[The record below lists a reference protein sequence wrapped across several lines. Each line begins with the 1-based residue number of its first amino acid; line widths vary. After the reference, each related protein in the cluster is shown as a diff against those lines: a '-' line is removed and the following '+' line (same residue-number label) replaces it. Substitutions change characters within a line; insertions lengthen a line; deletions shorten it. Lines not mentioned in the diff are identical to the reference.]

1 MTRLKQA
8 MITALGILLIPVCPN
23 PGSAQLIGSDEV
35 LEWQSPPPDHRISYG
50 PGAQQFGNLRLPPGT
65 SPHPIVVFIHGG
77 CWLSTFDIQHVG
89 QTEVAITEAG
99 YAVWSLEYR
108 RLGDE
113 GGGWP
118 NTYLDVGQGIDHL
131 RKIAEPYS
139 LDLSRVVVAGHSAGG
154 ALALWAAAR
163 GKVDDQS
170 VLYTPKPLP
179 VQAVFALAPAADL
192 EGLEER
198 GSCGNAVGRLM
209 GGTPEEHPERYQAAS
224 PMQLAPISVPQT
236 LLIGGQDFVWAPP
249 GRSYYHRAIT
259 VGTQNVRIVD
269 LPDSGHFEMVSP
281 STTTW
286 PLVIS
291 ALEEAFKSMTPL
303 GEWDKQVR

>member
-1 MTRLKQA
+1 MARLKQA
-8 MITALGILLIPVCPN
+8 TITAFGILLIPVYPN
-23 PGSAQLIGSDEV
+23 PGSAQLIGSGEV

-50 PGAQQFGNLRLPPGT
+50 PGAQQFGNLRLPAGT

-77 CWLSTFDIQHVG
+77 CWLSTFDIQYVG

-99 YAVWSLEYR
+99 YAVWSIEYR

-118 NTYLDVGQGIDHL
+118 STYLDVGQGIDHL
-131 RKIAEPYS
+131 RKIAEPDG

-179 VQAVFALAPAADL
+179 VQAVFALAPAPDL

-209 GGTPEEHPERYQAAS
+209 GGTPEERPERYQAAS

-236 LLIGGQDFVWAPP
+236 LLIGGQDLVWAPP

-259 VGTQNVRIVD
+259 VGTQDVRIVD

>member
-1 MTRLKQA
+1 MARLKQA
-8 MITALGILLIPVCPN
+8 TITALGILLIPVCPN
-23 PGSAQLIGSDEV
+23 PGSAQLIGSNEV

-50 PGAQQFGNLRLPPGT
+50 PGPQQFGNLRLPTGA

-77 CWLSTFDIQHVG
+77 CWLSAFDIQHVG
-89 QTEVAITEAG
+89 QAEVAITEAG
-99 YAVWSLEYR
+99 YAVWSIEYR

-118 NTYLDVGQGIDHL
+118 STYLDVGQGIDHL
-131 RKIAEPYS
+131 REIAEPYS

-209 GGTPEEHPERYQAAS
+209 GGTPAEHPERYQAAS

-249 GRSYYHRAIT
+249 GRAYYHRAIT
-259 VGTQNVRIVD
+259 VGTQDVRIVD

-291 ALEEAFKSMTPL
+291 ALEETFESMTPL

>member
-1 MTRLKQA
+1 MARLKQA
-8 MITALGILLIPVCPN
+8 MITALGILLITVYPN
-23 PGSAQLIGSDEV
+23 QGSAQLIGSSEV

-50 PGAQQFGNLRLPPGT
+50 PGPQQFGNLRLPTGT

-77 CWLSTFDIQHVG
+77 CWLSAFDIQHVG
-89 QTEVAITEAG
+89 QSEVAIAEAG
-99 YAVWSLEYR
+99 YAVWSIEYR

-118 NTYLDVGQGIDHL
+118 STYLDVGQGIDHL
-131 RKIAEPYS
+131 REIAEPYS
-139 LDLSRVVVAGHSAGG
+139 LDLSRVVIAGHSAGG

-163 GKVDDQS
+163 GKIDGQS
-170 VLYTPKPLP
+170 ALYTPNPLP

-192 EGLEER
+192 EALEER

-209 GGTPEEHPERYQAAS
+209 GGTPAEYPERYQAAS
-224 PMQLAPISVPQT
+224 PMQLAPILVPQT

-259 VGTQNVRIVD
+259 LGTEDLRIVD

-281 STTTW
+281 STRSW
-286 PLVIS
+286 RLVMS
-291 ALEEAFKSMTPL
+291 ALKETFESMTPL
-303 GEWDKQVR
+303 GEADGQVR

>member
-8 MITALGILLIPVCPN
+8 MITALGIILIPVCPT

-35 LEWQSPPPDHRISYG
+35 LEWQSPPPDHRISSG
-50 PGAQQFGNLRLPPGT
+50 PGPQQFGNLRLPTGAG
-65 SPHPIVVFIHGG
+65 PHPIVVFIHGG

-259 VGTQNVRIVD
+259 VETQNVRIVD
-269 LPDSGHFEMVSP
+269 LPASGHFEMVSP